1 MFDIGVTRKS
11 ATTSAAATAAIG
23 ELAQHVATIFDKP
36 HASHVATLAEV
47 VFDIG
52 EVSENRV
59 RQALKARNRRYKKLV
74 RSPR

>member
-11 ATTSAAATAAIG
+11 GTTSAAATAAIG
-23 ELAQHVATIFDKP
+23 ELAQYVAVTFDKP
-36 HASHVATLAEV
+36 FALQVAALASV
-47 VFDIG
+47 VFDI

-59 RQALKARNRRYKKLV
+59 RQSLKARNRRYTKLV